1 MKKSILAIIAT
12 VTLSTS
18 AMAQS
23 ENGNAPQR
31 PQMDRTEMVK
41 NQTDRMV
48 KEYGLNDEQ
57 AAKLLELNT
66 SFADKMPRMRG
77 GQRPG
82 GGQRGGMRQRNT
94 DGNTGATA
102 QGERQGRPSRE
113 EMEARMK
120 EMRANQEAYQGELK
134 KIMTEEQFAKYQE
147 DSQRRPQFGGGQ
159 GGRQGGGQRG
169 FRGGNRQQ
177 GE

>member
-1 MKKSILAIIAT
+1 
-12 VTLSTS
+12 
-18 AMAQS
+18 
-23 ENGNAPQR
+23 
-31 PQMDRTEMVK
+31 MDRTEMVK

-120 EMRANQEAYQGELK
+120 EMRANQDAYQGELK

-147 DSQRRPQFGGGQ
+147 DIQRRTQFGGGQ
-159 GGRQGGGQRG
+159 GVRQGGGQRG